1 MDFSS
6 TLPWRTSR
14 ILTWRVGLRCPVRDS
29 RYSRTR
35 YAFPSRRM
43 MAPLRR
49 LCGMA
54 MKEGILSSSRTEAQP
69 AHAQSRGLAFQVL
82 GPRLQSTAR
91 NSAPGGAP
99 WSREVEEP
107 TNQPMPPIPGAFMY
121 VSKFERFWI
130 KFILRFAIGFLFLF
144 AAIGQ
149 FNAGGEPGVESA
161 RTFAKN
167 LSGGFKSTWI
177 ADVQLGQYTGLDVVQ
192 GFLFGLP
199 FAFLL

>member
-1 MDFSS
+1 
-6 TLPWRTSR
+6 
-14 ILTWRVGLRCPVRDS
+14 
-29 RYSRTR
+29 
-35 YAFPSRRM
+35 
-43 MAPLRR
+43 
-49 LCGMA
+49 
-54 MKEGILSSSRTEAQP
+54 
-69 AHAQSRGLAFQVL
+69 
-82 GPRLQSTAR
+82 
-91 NSAPGGAP
+91 
-99 WSREVEEP
+99 
-107 TNQPMPPIPGAFMY
+107 MY

-199 FAFLL
+199 FAFLLLSAMILTGIGVRIALRAGAILLICLGLGKYMQGPEGIATTANDFLFALIICIGLFFYGLEKQPVVVMTQPHPPPQPVRP